1 MPRLLSILAIVTMMA
16 ACGETPAPPTA
27 PSPTQTL
34 PTTNSPAPTPQLT
47 LTGVVYESTAAG
59 RRALPD
65 VPLDLSVEYQSWPP
79 SLTTDANGRYTWPG
93 NGSGL
98 KVVAQKAG
106 YSQPCRVSLR
116 PTTADQDLYVVAN
129 ETLATSGV
137 PASMPIVGPVLTG
150 RVFERTANDER
161 PVSGATVILDF
172 TGGMG
177 WAPSA
182 TTITDAAGRY
192 LLCNVED
199 IGLGFYA
206 LVSKP
211 GYTEAFVHV
220 NVKPPATF
228 DIELRR

>member
-1 MPRLLSILAIVTMMA
+1 MSRLLSIFAMVATIA
-16 ACGETPAPPTA
+16 ACGEPRPPTA
-27 PSPTQTL
+27 PSPTQA
-34 PTTNSPAPTPQLT
+34 PPATNAPAPTPQVT

-59 RRALPD
+59 RRPLPD

-79 SLTTDANGRYTWPG
+79 SLTTDANGRYTWLG

-150 RVFERTANDER
+150 RVFERIANGER
-161 PVSGATVILDF
+161 PLSGATVILDF

-182 TTITDAAGRY
+182 TAITDATGRY

-199 IGLGFYA
+199 VGFGFYA
-206 LVSKP
+206 FASKP
-211 GYTEAFVHV
+211 GYAAAFVHV
-220 NVKPPATF
+220 NVKPPAMF

>member
-1 MPRLLSILAIVTMMA
+1 MRRDAPA
-16 ACGETPAPPTA
+16 ADGSVAY
-27 PSPTQTL
+27 
-34 PTTNSPAPTPQLT
+34 TN
-47 LTGVVYESTAAG
+47 AASNEFASADAARHANRSRIREYGCG

-79 SLTTDANGRYTWPG
+79 SLTTDANGRYTWLG

-150 RVFERTANDER
+150 RVFERTSNGER

-177 WAPSA
+177 WARSA

-199 IGLGFYA
+199 VGFGFYA
-206 LVSKP
+206 FVSKP

-220 NVKPPATF
+220 NVKPLATF